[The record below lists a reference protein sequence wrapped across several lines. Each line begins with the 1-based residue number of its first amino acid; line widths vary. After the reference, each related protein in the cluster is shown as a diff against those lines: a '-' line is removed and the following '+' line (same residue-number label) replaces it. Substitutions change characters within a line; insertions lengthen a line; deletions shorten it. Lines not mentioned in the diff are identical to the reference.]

1 MARDRQQLA
10 LKILTMLNELE
21 IIAFESDRDAAPAP
35 CRQPKPPD
43 RRVNNHR
50 VSSL

>member
-21 IIAFESDRDAAPAP
+21 IIAFESDRDAASARR
-35 CRQPKPPD
+35 RQPKPLD
-43 RRVNNHR
+43 RRVNNHQA
-50 VSSL
+50 SSL